1 MNNRFSITLFLTIVT
16 TNIILYFFL
25 PSNIVTKWDFNG
37 TPTSTMDKATFVI
50 VNIIICSFVFFLF
63 LALSKAASNQKFLHL
78 IGNAMLL
85 FLFFVD
91 IVIALI
97 SLGFSLPLDHFIFLT
112 LGLLFILIGYFSSK
126 IDTTKSTVSLE
137 WNDKHLEKRASNICS
152 ISMMIAGIFLAGLP
166 FIVSAPYRG
175 YAILTI
181 ILGMTLVIL
190 PSTIYLLIKDS
201 KQSTSKKNR
210 RLHPSYFS

>member
-1 MNNRFSITLFLTIVT
+1 MNNRFSIALFLTIVT

-37 TPTSTMDKATFVI
+37 TPTSTMDKGTFVI
-50 VNIIICSFVFFLF
+50 VNIILCSFVFFLF
-63 LALSKAASNQKFLHL
+63 LALSNAASNGKFLL
-78 IGNAMLL
+78 RIGNTILL

-91 IVIALI
+91 IVITLI
-97 SLGFSLPLDHFIFLT
+97 ALGFSLPLDHFIFIA
-112 LGLLFILIGYFSSK
+112 LGLSFILIGYFSTK
-126 IDTTKSTVSLE
+126 IDTSKSTVSLE

-152 ISMMIAGIFLAGLP
+152 ISMIIAGIFLAGLP
-166 FIVSAPYRG
+166 FIVSAPYKG
-175 YAILTI
+175 YAILAI

-201 KQSTSKKNR
+201 KQSTS
-210 RLHPSYFS
+210 

>member
-37 TPTSTMDKATFVI
+37 TPTSTMDKGTFVI

-78 IGNAMLL
+78 IGNTMLL
-85 FLFFVD
+85 FLFL
-91 IVIALI
+91 LI
-97 SLGFSLPLDHFIFLT
+97 LSLPLSLLAFHFLLIVSYFLT

-126 IDTTKSTVSLE
+126 IDTTKLTVSLE
-137 WNDKHLEKRASNICS
+137 WNDKHLEKS
-152 ISMMIAGIFLAGLP
+152 FK
-166 FIVSAPYRG
+166 
-175 YAILTI
+175 
-181 ILGMTLVIL
+181 
-190 PSTIYLLIKDS
+190 YL
-201 KQSTSKKNR
+201 
-210 RLHPSYFS
+210 

>member
-1 MNNRFSITLFLTIVT
+1 MNNRFSIALFLTIIT

-25 PSNIVTKWDFNG
+25 PLSIVTKWDFNG
-37 TPTSTMDKATFVI
+37 TPTSTMDKSTFVI
-50 VNIIICSFVFFLF
+50 VNIIICSFLFFLF
-63 LALSKAASNQKFLHL
+63 LALSKVEGNPKFLL
-78 IGNAMLL
+78 WIGNTILL

-91 IVIALI
+91 IIIALI
-97 SLGFSLPLDHFIFLT
+97 ALGFTLPLDHFIFLA

-126 IDTTKSTVSLE
+126 VDTTKSTISLE
-137 WNDKHLEKRASNICS
+137 WNDKQLEKRASNICS

-181 ILGMTLVIL
+181 FLGMTLVIL
-190 PSTIYLLIKDS
+190 PSTIYLLLKDS
-201 KQSTSKKNR
+201 KQTTHLKR
-210 RLHPSYFS
+210 

>member
-1 MNNRFSITLFLTIVT
+1 MNNRFSIALFLTTVT

-37 TPTSTMDKATFVI
+37 APTSTMDKGTFVI

-63 LALSKAASNQKFLHL
+63 LALSKAASNRKFLL
-78 IGNAMLL
+78 WIGNTILL

-91 IVIALI
+91 IVITLI
-97 SLGFSLPLDHFIFLT
+97 ALGFSLPLDHVIFIA
-112 LGLLFILIGYFSSK
+112 LGLSFILIGYFSTK
-126 IDTTKSTVSLE
+126 IGTSKSTVSLE

-201 KQSTSKKNR
+201 KQSTHLKR
-210 RLHPSYFS
+210 

>member
-1 MNNRFSITLFLTIVT
+1 MNNRFSIALFLTTVT

-37 TPTSTMDKATFVI
+37 APTSTMDKGTFVI

-63 LALSKAASNQKFLHL
+63 LALSKAASNRKFLL
-78 IGNAMLL
+78 WIGNTILL
-85 FLFFVD
+85 FLFFID
-91 IVIALI
+91 IVITLI
-97 SLGFSLPLDHFIFLT
+97 ALGFSLPLDHVIFIA
-112 LGLLFILIGYFSSK
+112 LGLSFILIGYFSTK
-126 IDTTKSTVSLE
+126 IGTSKSTVSLE

-152 ISMMIAGIFLAGLP
+152 ISMIIAGIFLAGLP

-201 KQSTSKKNR
+201 KQSTHLKR
-210 RLHPSYFS
+210 

>member
-1 MNNRFSITLFLTIVT
+1 MNNPFSIALFLTIIM

-25 PSNIVTKWDFNG
+25 PFSIVTKWDFNG
-37 TPTSTMDKATFVI
+37 TSTSTMDKGTFVI

-63 LALSKAASNQKFLHL
+63 LALSKAASNQKFLL
-78 IGNAMLL
+78 WIGNTILL

-97 SLGFSLPLDHFIFLT
+97 ALSFSLPLDHFIFLG

-126 IDTTKSTVSLE
+126 IDTTESTVSLE

-152 ISMMIAGIFLAGLP
+152 ISIIIAGILLAGIP

-175 YAILTI
+175 YAILAI

-190 PSTIYLLIKDS
+190 PSTIYLLMKDS
-201 KQSTSKKNR
+201 KQSTS
-210 RLHPSYFS
+210 

>member
-63 LALSKAASNQKFLHL
+63 LALSKAASNQKFLL
-78 IGNAMLL
+78 WIGNTILL

-97 SLGFSLPLDHFIFLT
+97 ALGGSLPLDYFIFLG

-126 IDTTKSTVSLE
+126 IDTTESTVSLE

-152 ISMMIAGIFLAGLP
+152 ISMIIAGILLAGLP
-166 FIVSAPYRG
+166 FIVSTPYRG

-201 KQSTSKKNR
+201 KQSIS
-210 RLHPSYFS
+210 

>member
-1 MNNRFSITLFLTIVT
+1 MNNRFSIALFITMIT
-16 TNIILYFFL
+16 TNIILYFLL
-25 PSNIVTKWDFNG
+25 PSSIVTKWDFNG
-37 TPTSTMDKATFVI
+37 MPTSTMDKSTFVI
-50 VNIIICSFVFFLF
+50 VNIIICSFLYFLF
-63 LALSKAASNQKFLHL
+63 LALSKASSNQKSPLW
-78 IGNAMLL
+78 IGNTILL

-97 SLGFSLPLDHFIFLT
+97 ALGFALPLDDLIFLA

-126 IDTTKSTVSLE
+126 IDTTKSTISLE

-166 FIVSAPYRG
+166 FIIPAPYRG

-190 PSTIYLLIKDS
+190 PSTIYLLMKDS
-201 KQSTSKKNR
+201 KQSTHIKR
-210 RLHPSYFS
+210 

>member
-16 TNIILYFFL
+16 ANIILYFFL

-37 TPTSTMDKATFVI
+37 TLTSTMDKATFVI

-63 LALSKAASNQKFLHL
+63 LALSKAASNQKFLL
-78 IGNAMLL
+78 WIGNTILL

-97 SLGFSLPLDHFIFLT
+97 ALGFSLPLDHFIFLG

-126 IDTTKSTVSLE
+126 IDTTESTVSLE

-152 ISMMIAGIFLAGLP
+152 ISMIIAGILLAGLP
-166 FIVSAPYRG
+166 FIVSTPYRG

-201 KQSTSKKNR
+201 KQSTS
-210 RLHPSYFS
+210 

>member
-37 TPTSTMDKATFVI
+37 TPTSTMAKATFVI

-63 LALSKAASNQKFLHL
+63 LALSKAASNQKFLL
-78 IGNAMLL
+78 WIGNTILL

-97 SLGFSLPLDHFIFLT
+97 ALGFSLPLDHFIFLG

-126 IDTTKSTVSLE
+126 IDTTESTVSLE

-152 ISMMIAGIFLAGLP
+152 ISMIIAGILLAGLP
-166 FIVSAPYRG
+166 FIVSTPYRG

-201 KQSTSKKNR
+201 KQSTS
-210 RLHPSYFS
+210 

>member
-1 MNNRFSITLFLTIVT
+1 MNNRFSIALFLTIIT

-25 PSNIVTKWDFNG
+25 PLRIVTKWDFNG
-37 TPTSTMDKATFVI
+37 TPTSTMDKGTFVI
-50 VNIIICSFVFFLF
+50 VNIIICSFIFFLF
-63 LALSKAASNQKFLHL
+63 LALSKAANNQKFLL
-78 IGNAMLL
+78 WIGNIILL

-97 SLGFSLPLDHFIFLT
+97 ALGFSLPLDYFIFLA

-152 ISMMIAGIFLAGLP
+152 ISMIIAGIFLAGLP
-166 FIVSAPYRG
+166 FIISAPYRG
-175 YAILTI
+175 YAILAI

-201 KQSTSKKNR
+201 KQPTHLKR
-210 RLHPSYFS
+210 

>member
-1 MNNRFSITLFLTIVT
+1 MNNRFSIALFLTIIT

-25 PSNIVTKWDFNG
+25 PLHIVTKWDFNG
-37 TPTSTMDKATFVI
+37 TPTSTMDKSTFVI

-63 LALSKAASNQKFLHL
+63 LALSKAANNQKFLL
-78 IGNAMLL
+78 WIGNIILL

-91 IVIALI
+91 IVMALIAL
-97 SLGFSLPLDHFIFLT
+97 GFTLPLDHFIFIA

-126 IDTTKSTVSLE
+126 IDMSKSTVSLE

-152 ISMMIAGIFLAGLP
+152 ISMIIAGIFLAALP
-166 FIVSAPYRG
+166 FIVPAPYRG
-175 YAILTI
+175 YAILAI

-190 PSTIYLLIKDS
+190 PSTIYLLMKDS
-201 KQSTSKKNR
+201 KQSTHLKR
-210 RLHPSYFS
+210 

>member
-63 LALSKAASNQKFLHL
+63 LALSKAASNQKFLL
-78 IGNAMLL
+78 WIDNTILL

-97 SLGFSLPLDHFIFLT
+97 ALGFSLPLDHFIFLG

-126 IDTTKSTVSLE
+126 IDTTESTVSLE

-152 ISMMIAGIFLAGLP
+152 ISMIIAGILLAGLP
-166 FIVSAPYRG
+166 FIVSTPYRG

-190 PSTIYLLIKDS
+190 PSTIYLL
-201 KQSTSKKNR
+201 KQSTS
-210 RLHPSYFS
+210 

>member
-1 MNNRFSITLFLTIVT
+1 MNNRFSIALFLTIIM

-25 PSNIVTKWDFNG
+25 PFSIVTKWDFNG
-37 TPTSTMDKATFVI
+37 TPTSTMDKGTFVI

-63 LALSKAASNQKFLHL
+63 LALSKAASNQKFLL
-78 IGNAMLL
+78 WIGNTILL

-97 SLGFSLPLDHFIFLT
+97 ALGFSLPLDHFIFLG

-126 IDTTKSTVSLE
+126 IDTTESTVSLE

-152 ISMMIAGIFLAGLP
+152 ISMIIAGILLAGLP
-166 FIVSAPYRG
+166 FIVSTPYRG

-190 PSTIYLLIKDS
+190 PSTIYLLMKDS
-201 KQSTSKKNR
+201 KQSTS
-210 RLHPSYFS
+210 

>member
-50 VNIIICSFVFFLF
+50 VNIIICSFVFCLF
-63 LALSKAASNQKFLHL
+63 LALSKAASNQKFLL
-78 IGNAMLL
+78 WIGNTILL

-97 SLGFSLPLDHFIFLT
+97 ALGFSLPLDHFIFLG

-126 IDTTKSTVSLE
+126 IDTTESTVSLE

-152 ISMMIAGIFLAGLP
+152 ISMIIAGILLAGLP
-166 FIVSAPYRG
+166 FIVSTPYRG

-181 ILGMTLVIL
+181 ILRMTFVIL
-190 PSTIYLLIKDS
+190 PSTIYLLMKDS
-201 KQSTSKKNR
+201 KQSTS
-210 RLHPSYFS
+210 

>member
-1 MNNRFSITLFLTIVT
+1 MNNRFSIALFLTIIT

-25 PSNIVTKWDFNG
+25 PLRIVTKWDFNG
-37 TPTSTMDKATFVI
+37 TPTSTMDKSTFVI
-50 VNIIICSFVFFLF
+50 VNIIICSFLFFLF
-63 LALSKAASNQKFLHL
+63 LALSKVESNQKPLL
-78 IGNAMLL
+78 WIGNIILL

-97 SLGFSLPLDHFIFLT
+97 ALDFALPLDHFIFIA
-112 LGLLFILIGYFSSK
+112 LGLLFILIGYFGSK
-126 IDTTKSTVSLE
+126 IDTTKSTISLE

-166 FIVSAPYRG
+166 FIIPAPYRG

-181 ILGMTLVIL
+181 ILGMTIVIL
-190 PSTIYLLIKDS
+190 PSTIYLLVKDS
-201 KQSTSKKNR
+201 K
-210 RLHPSYFS
+210 

>member
-37 TPTSTMDKATFVI
+37 TPTSTMDKGTFVI

-78 IGNAMLL
+78 IGNTMLL

-97 SLGFSLPLDHFIFLT
+97 ALGFSLPLDHFIFLT

-152 ISMMIAGIFLAGLP
+152 ISMIIAGIFLAGLP
-166 FIVSAPYRG
+166 FIVYAPYRG
-175 YAILTI
+175 Y
-181 ILGMTLVIL
+181 V
-190 PSTIYLLIKDS
+190 
-201 KQSTSKKNR
+201 
-210 RLHPSYFS
+210 

>member
-1 MNNRFSITLFLTIVT
+1 MNNRFSIALFLTIIM

-25 PSNIVTKWDFNG
+25 PFSIVTKWDFNG
-37 TPTSTMDKATFVI
+37 TPTSTMDKGTFVI

-63 LALSKAASNQKFLHL
+63 LALSKAASNQKFLL
-78 IGNAMLL
+78 WIGNTILL
-85 FLFFVD
+85 FLFFID

-97 SLGFSLPLDHFIFLT
+97 ALGFSLPLDHFIFLG

-126 IDTTKSTVSLE
+126 IDTTESTVSLE

-152 ISMMIAGIFLAGLP
+152 ISMIIAGILLAGLP
-166 FIVSAPYRG
+166 FIVSTPYRG
-175 YAILTI
+175 YAILAI

-190 PSTIYLLIKDS
+190 PSTIYLLMKDS
-201 KQSTSKKNR
+201 KQSTS
-210 RLHPSYFS
+210 

>member
-1 MNNRFSITLFLTIVT
+1 MHNRFSITLFLTIVT

-37 TPTSTMDKATFVI
+37 TPTSTIGKATFVI
-50 VNIIICSFVFFLF
+50 VNIILCSFVFFLF

-78 IGNAMLL
+78 IGNTMLL

-97 SLGFSLPLDHFIFLT
+97 ALGFSFPLDHFIFLA

-166 FIVSAPYRG
+166 FIVPASYRG
-175 YAILTI
+175 YAILAI

-201 KQSTSKKNR
+201 KQPTHLKR
-210 RLHPSYFS
+210 

>member
-1 MNNRFSITLFLTIVT
+1 MNNRFSIALFLTTVT

-37 TPTSTMDKATFVI
+37 APTSTMDKGTFVI

-63 LALSKAASNQKFLHL
+63 LALSKAASNRKFLL
-78 IGNAMLL
+78 WIGNTILL

-91 IVIALI
+91 IVITLI
-97 SLGFSLPLDHFIFLT
+97 ALGFSLPLDHVIFIA
-112 LGLLFILIGYFSSK
+112 LGLSFILIGYFSTK
-126 IDTTKSTVSLE
+126 IGTSKSTVSLE

-152 ISMMIAGIFLAGLP
+152 ISMIIAGIFLAGLP

-201 KQSTSKKNR
+201 KQSTHLKR
-210 RLHPSYFS
+210 

>member
-1 MNNRFSITLFLTIVT
+1 MNNRFSIGLFITLIT

-25 PSNIVTKWDFNG
+25 PSSIVTKWDFNG
-37 TPTSTMDKATFVI
+37 TPTSTMDKSTFVI
-50 VNIIICSFVFFLF
+50 VNIIICSFLFFLF
-63 LALSKAASNQKFLHL
+63 LALSKAANNQKFLL
-78 IGNAMLL
+78 WTGNTILL

-97 SLGFSLPLDHFIFLT
+97 ALGFSLPLDHLIFLA
-112 LGLLFILIGYFSSK
+112 LGFLFILIGYFSSK

-152 ISMMIAGIFLAGLP
+152 ISMMIAGIFLAILP

-175 YAILTI
+175 YGILAII
-181 ILGMTLVIL
+181 SGMILVIL
-190 PSTIYLLIKDS
+190 PSTIYLFIKDS
-201 KQSTSKKNR
+201 KQSTNLKR
-210 RLHPSYFS
+210 

>member
-1 MNNRFSITLFLTIVT
+1 MNNRFSIALFLTIIM

-25 PSNIVTKWDFNG
+25 PFSIVTKWDFNG
-37 TPTSTMDKATFVI
+37 TSTSTMDKGTFVI

-63 LALSKAASNQKFLHL
+63 LALSKAASNQKFLL
-78 IGNAMLL
+78 WIGNTILL

-97 SLGFSLPLDHFIFLT
+97 AFGFSLPLDHFIFLG

-126 IDTTKSTVSLE
+126 IDTTESTVSLE

-152 ISMMIAGIFLAGLP
+152 ISMIIAGILLAGLP

-175 YAILTI
+175 YAILAI

-190 PSTIYLLIKDS
+190 PSTIYLLMKDS
-201 KQSTSKKNR
+201 KQSTS
-210 RLHPSYFS
+210 

>member
-1 MNNRFSITLFLTIVT
+1 MNNRFSIALFLTIIM

-25 PSNIVTKWDFNG
+25 PFSIVTKWDFNG
-37 TPTSTMDKATFVI
+37 TPTSTMDKGTFVI

-63 LALSKAASNQKFLHL
+63 LALSKAASNQKFLL
-78 IGNAMLL
+78 WIGNTILL

-97 SLGFSLPLDHFIFLT
+97 ALGFSLPLDHFIFLG

-126 IDTTKSTVSLE
+126 IDTTESTVSLE

-152 ISMMIAGIFLAGLP
+152 ISMIIAGILLAGLP
-166 FIVSAPYRG
+166 FIVSTPYRG
-175 YAILTI
+175 YAILAI

-190 PSTIYLLIKDS
+190 PSTIYLLMKDS
-201 KQSTSKKNR
+201 KQSTS
-210 RLHPSYFS
+210 

>member
-1 MNNRFSITLFLTIVT
+1 MNNRFSIALFLTIIM

-25 PSNIVTKWDFNG
+25 PFSIVTKWDFNG
-37 TPTSTMDKATFVI
+37 TPTSTMDKGTFVI

-63 LALSKAASNQKFLHL
+63 LALSKAATNQKFLL
-78 IGNAMLL
+78 WIGNTILL

-97 SLGFSLPLDHFIFLT
+97 ALGFSLPLDHFIFLG

-126 IDTTKSTVSLE
+126 IDTTESTVSLE

-152 ISMMIAGIFLAGLP
+152 ISMIIAGILLAGLP
-166 FIVSAPYRG
+166 FIVSTPYRG
-175 YAILTI
+175 YAILAI

-190 PSTIYLLIKDS
+190 PSTIYLLMKDS
-201 KQSTSKKNR
+201 KQSTS
-210 RLHPSYFS
+210 

>member
-1 MNNRFSITLFLTIVT
+1 MNNPFSIALFLTIIM

-25 PSNIVTKWDFNG
+25 PFSIVTKWDFNG
-37 TPTSTMDKATFVI
+37 TSTSTMDKGTFVI

-63 LALSKAASNQKFLHL
+63 LALSKAASNQKFLL
-78 IGNAMLL
+78 WIGNTILL

-97 SLGFSLPLDHFIFLT
+97 ALGFSLPLDHFIFLG

-126 IDTTKSTVSLE
+126 IDTTESTVSLE

-152 ISMMIAGIFLAGLP
+152 ISIIIAGILLAGIP

-175 YAILTI
+175 YAILAI

-190 PSTIYLLIKDS
+190 PSTIYLLMKDS
-201 KQSTSKKNR
+201 KQSTS
-210 RLHPSYFS
+210 